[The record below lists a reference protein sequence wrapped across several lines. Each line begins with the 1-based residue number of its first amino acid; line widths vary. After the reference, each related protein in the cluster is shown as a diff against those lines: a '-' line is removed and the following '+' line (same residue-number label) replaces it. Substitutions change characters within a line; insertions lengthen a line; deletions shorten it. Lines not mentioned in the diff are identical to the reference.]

1 MPTRKLERKA
11 RIARWINGALV
22 GVTALAMALL
32 IVLAIR
38 TIEVE
43 RAEREQAQ
51 RTSEILNQLRDISRA
66 SLNGE
71 TGQRG
76 YMLTYDRRYLAPYY
90 AGRDR
95 IDPSLKR
102 LRALVEP
109 EATPRQ
115 LELLDQIEVMTRSK
129 FAELAQGIALVQAG
143 DINEARR
150 LVLTDEGQEAMQRL
164 RRALRDMENI
174 ENRALDEAT
183 ADTSAAEARVVP
195 LLVGLLGLLAIS
207 LVASGRLIARSARAE
222 AEAAQAAKLAEARDR
237 ADLLA
242 RELNHRVKN
251 LFAVVLAIVKLSA
264 RDAPEAKPV
273 TDGIAERIMAL
284 LKAHDVSQGE
294 LGKPTVSLAALIET
308 SLAPYRSEALTASVS
323 GPEVILH
330 ARTIT
335 PLGLVLHEMTTNAVK
350 YGGWSRSGGTI
361 VVDWARD
368 GEDIVLT
375 WREAGAPIDEAPRRQ
390 GFGSMLM
397 TSSARQLGGSIE
409 REFAAEGA
417 IITIRFPEDS

>member
-1 MPTRKLERKA
+1 MPTRDLQK
-11 RIARWINGALV
+11 RITVARWINAALV
-22 GVTALAMALL
+22 ALTALAMALL

-43 RAEREQAQ
+43 RIEREQAQ
-51 RTSEILNQLRDISRA
+51 RTSEILDQLRDISRA

-76 YMLTYDRRYLAPYY
+76 YMLTFDRRYLAPYY

-95 IDPSLKR
+95 VDPSLRR

-109 EATPRQ
+109 GASARQ
-115 LELLDQIEVMTRSK
+115 LELLDEIEVLTRSK

-150 LVLTDEGQEAMQRL
+150 LVLTDEGQEAMERL
-164 RRALRDMENI
+164 RRAIRDLEEI
-174 ENRALDEAT
+174 ENRALEAAT
-183 ADTSAAEARVVP
+183 AETSHAESRVVP
-195 LLVGLLGLLAIS
+195 LLVSLLGLLAIS
-207 LVASGRLIARSARAE
+207 LIASGRLIARGARAE

-273 TDGIAERIMAL
+273 TDGIAQRIMAL
-284 LKAHDVSQGE
+284 LKAHEVSQGE
-294 LGKPTVSLAALIET
+294 LDRPTVSLAALVET
-308 SLAPYRSEALTASVS
+308 SLAPYRSEALTASVA
-323 GPEVILH
+323 GPEVVLH

-350 YGGWSRSGGTI
+350 YGGWSRPGGTI
-361 VVDWARD
+361 VVDWARED
-368 GEDIVLT
+368 GDIVLT
-375 WREAGAPIDEAPRRQ
+375 WREAGAPIEEEPRRQ

-397 TSSARQLGGSIE
+397 TSSAKQLGGSIK

-417 IITIRFPEDS
+417 LITIRFPEES

>member
-1 MPTRKLERKA
+1 MPKRDLQK
-11 RIARWINGALV
+11 RITTARWINAALV
-22 GVTALAMALL
+22 ALTALAMALL
-32 IVLAIR
+32 IMLAIR

-43 RAEREQAQ
+43 RVGRAQAE
-51 RTSEILNQLRDISRA
+51 RTSEIISELRDISRSA
-66 SLNGE
+66 LNGE

-76 YMLTYDRRYLAPYY
+76 YMLSFDRRYLAPYY
-90 AGRDR
+90 TGRDR
-95 IDPSLKR
+95 IEPSLRR

-109 EATPRQ
+109 GATARQ
-115 LELLDQIEVMTRSK
+115 LELLDQIDVLTRTK
-129 FAELAQGIALVQAG
+129 FAELAQGVALVQSG

-150 LVLTDEGQEAMQRL
+150 LVLTDEGQEAMERMRQ
-164 RRALRDMENI
+164 AIRDLELI
-174 ENRALDEAT
+174 ENRALASAMTET
-183 ADTSAAEARVVP
+183 GAAESRVVP
-195 LLVGLLGLLAIS
+195 LLVTLLALLAIS
-207 LVASGRLIARSARAE
+207 LIASGRLIARGARAE
-222 AEAAQAAKLAEARDR
+222 AEAAQAAMLAEARDR

-264 RDAPEAKPV
+264 RDAPAAKPV

-294 LGKPTVSLAALIET
+294 LDKPTVSLAVLIET
-308 SLAPYRSEALTASVS
+308 SLAPYRSEELTASVA
-323 GPEVILH
+323 GPEVTLH

-350 YGGWSRSGGTI
+350 YGGWSQPGGTI
-361 VVDWARD
+361 VVDWARE

-375 WREAGAPIDEAPRRQ
+375 WREAGAPIEEAPRRQ

-397 TSSARQLGGSIE
+397 TSSARQLSGSIE
-409 REFAAEGA
+409 REFAEEGA

>member
-1 MPTRKLERKA
+1 MPKRALQK
-11 RIARWINGALV
+11 RIRTARWINAALV
-22 GVTALAMALL
+22 ALTALAMALL
-32 IVLAIR
+32 IMLAIR
-38 TIEVE
+38 TVEVE
-43 RAEREQAQ
+43 RAGRAQAQ
-51 RTSEILNQLRDISRA
+51 RTSEIITELRDISRSA
-66 SLNGE
+66 LNGE

-76 YMLTYDRRYLAPYY
+76 YMLTYDRRYLTSYY

-95 IDPSLKR
+95 VEPSLRR
-102 LRALVEP
+102 LRMLVEP
-109 EATPRQ
+109 DATPRQ
-115 LELLDQIEVMTRSK
+115 LELLDQIDVLTRTK
-129 FAELAQGIALVQAG
+129 FAELAQGVALVQSG

-150 LVLTDEGQEAMQRL
+150 LVLTDEGQEAMERL
-164 RRALRDMENI
+164 RRAIGDLERI
-174 ENRALDEAT
+174 ENHALAT
-183 ADTSAAEARVVP
+183 ATAKTNTAEARVVP
-195 LLVGLLGLLAIS
+195 LLVTLLALLAIS
-207 LVASGRLIARSARAE
+207 LISSGRLIARGARAE
-222 AEAAQAAKLAEARDR
+222 AEAAQAAQLAEARDR

-294 LGKPTVSLAALIET
+294 LDKPTVSLAALVET
-308 SLAPYRSEALTASVS
+308 SLAPYRSEDLTASIA

-350 YGGWSRSGGTI
+350 YGGWSRPGGTI
-361 VVDWARD
+361 VVDWMRE
-368 GEDIVLT
+368 GENIVLT
-375 WREAGAPIDEAPRRQ
+375 WREAGAPIQEAPRRQ

-397 TSSARQLGGSIE
+397 TSSARQLGGKIE
-409 REFAAEGA
+409 RDFAEEGA
-417 IITIRFPEDS
+417 IITIRFPEGG